1 MTHEDL
7 RREKLEEMREEM
19 LIESKMRQDYDY
31 CFEKIV
37 LESDELYQIQ
47 QLVRDLYNKM
57 ADYGWEDDSVEKDIK
72 DEL

>member
-47 QLVRDLYNKM
+47 QLIKDLYNRM
-57 ADYGWEDDSVEKDIK
+57 ASYGWEDPNVEKDIK
-72 DEL
+72 DEI